1 MSRYYSCYDKDGE
14 PVSILPPTPEASVEF
29 TVAMPPDD
37 HGLPL
42 DDAELLYDNLRW
54 KGKTHAQA
62 RAAVRERFG
71 V

>member
-14 PVSILPPTPEASVEF
+14 PISILPQMPKASVEI
-29 TVAMPPDD
+29 TAAVPASEPD
-37 HGLPL
+37 GAL
-42 DDAELLYDNLRW
+42 DEADLLYDDLRW